1 MESGHHGQVLP
12 VEKEHF
18 LNGIQVALGVAA
30 KVSHLK
36 VGQSGLRPD
45 SCRQPKTGKAVQP
58 RQPVA

>member
-30 KVSHLK
+30 KVSHLRSASPACGPILAGSRK
-36 VGQSGLRPD
+36 R
-45 SCRQPKTGKAVQP
+45 GKQYNP
-58 RQPVA
+58 GSL